1 MSRHIINKQFYN
13 RLNNIYEHNA
23 NKFPNNNRKVLET
36 VTPFVNNITKQKNK
50 NSSIKYI
57 SIFKKNRFFSKQNI
71 NCLTR

>member
-36 VTPFVNNITKQKNK
+36 VTPFVNNITKQINK
-50 NSSIKYI
+50 HSSIKIY
-57 SIFKKNRFFSKQNI
+57 
-71 NCLTR
+71 